1 MTETKTTYEQFCTHQ
16 GKNIV
21 IELTM
26 YSDGTRKTRCTNS
39 TCPHNKSNCQNKLI
53 KNNWKH
59 YWPIEKKTV

>member
-21 IELTM
+21 MELIM
-26 YSDGTRKTRCTNS
+26 YPDGTRKIRCTNCK
-39 TCPHNKSNCQNKLI
+39 CPHNNSDCQNKLI
-53 KNNWKH
+53 KNNWIL